1 MYQDSYCECNVKRQT
16 PAFIKFLSGL
26 MIALCVITLI
36 AGFIVFPMLIVFLI
50 LLVMTYFFLL
60 NADLEYEYL
69 YVSGEIDFDVIKWQR
84 ARKRLLELNLDNVT
98 VIAPE
103 NDDAAKA
110 YSGRKLKSLD
120 YSSNTGSERYLI
132 AFKESGM
139 PEETLI
145 YFEPDEDLINIL
157 KAAAPNKVHVK

>member
-1 MYQDSYCECNVKRQT
+1 MQEVIMAKYGE
-16 PAFIKFLSGL
+16 
-26 MIALCVITLI
+26 IALKGLNKNT
-36 AGFIVFPMLIVFLI
+36 FED
-50 LLVMTYFFLL
+50 LLVR
-60 NADLEYEYL
+60 NIKRRIKRC
-69 YVSGEIDFDVIKWQR
+69 GEFHITRNQSTIY
-84 ARKRLLELNLDNVT
+84 
-98 VIAPE
+98 ISPE

-132 AFKESGM
+132 AFKESGV

-157 KAAAPNKVHVK
+157 KAAAPNMVHVK